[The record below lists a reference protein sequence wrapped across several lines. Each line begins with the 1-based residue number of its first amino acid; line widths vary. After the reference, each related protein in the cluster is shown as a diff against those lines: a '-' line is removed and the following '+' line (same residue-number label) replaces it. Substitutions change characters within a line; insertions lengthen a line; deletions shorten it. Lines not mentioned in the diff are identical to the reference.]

1 MLDTRMEDGRQIKKT
16 PHANTQPT
24 AKQAKQ
30 L

>member
-1 MLDTRMEDGRQIKKT
+1 MFDTRMEDGRQLNT